1 MRAFTSIKTRTFL
14 GLSSFQWLTFLRRG
28 VFYSFMYRYLFD
40 LMGNVTITTLLG
52 TLDMIASSLGQ
63 NLLWGRISDRYK
75 LRAKL
80 IIMGEVIAGF
90 AYIAVFLTHTFLLS
104 EGSNFFAG
112 LSIIIGL
119 SVLEFFWSMS
129 DVGWAALLTD
139 VTTPEIRGGFVGT
152 MNFLATFG
160 RMVGIIVSGFL
171 YEGGRGFREGT
182 VFYIVTAM
190 LFTGAVIMWFS
201 SRSVRP
207 VTPAMTQSPKVIT
220 ELKGT
225 YDANERVFKWFL
237 ITLVIVVLGSAS
249 VNQVF
254 LLFLQLPEGLNAS
267 DLGVSIVLSAWTI
280 GGMAISVL
288 SGMLADRFGRD
299 KVILSGFLV
308 VAATPLFYGIVPNVE
323 LMALLYG
330 INGVS
335 VMAIQT
341 AGFAF
346 AGDIIPEH
354 RRGRLFSRYNAV
366 MALSWG
372 PAGLLIGGPLAD
384 VQTQILGVSR
394 HLAYVNVFIASS
406 ILVCLGTAVFLL
418 KVKK

>member
-1 MRAFTSIKTRTFL
+1 MTFKSVKARTFL
-14 GLSSFQWLTFLRRG
+14 GLGSFQWLSFMRRG

-63 NLLWGRISDRYK
+63 NLLWGRISDRYR

-104 EGSNFFAG
+104 VGSYFFAG
-112 LSIIIGL
+112 LSIIVGL
-119 SVLEFFWSMS
+119 AVLEFFWSMS
-129 DVGWAALLTD
+129 DVGWASLLTD

-152 MNFLATFG
+152 LNFLATFG
-160 RMVGIIVSGFL
+160 RMIGIVAAGFL

-182 VFYIVTAM
+182 IFYIVTAM
-190 LFTGAVIMWFS
+190 LFTGAAIMWFS
-201 SRSVRP
+201 SMSVKP
-207 VTPAMTQSPKVIT
+207 TTTALIESPKAIT
-220 ELKGT
+220 EPKET
-225 YDANERVFKWFL
+225 YDVNERIFKWFL
-237 ITLVIVVLGSAS
+237 ISLIIVVLGSAS

-254 LLFLQLPEGLNAS
+254 LLFLQLPEGLNTS
-267 DLGVSIVLSAWTI
+267 DLGVSAVLSAWTI

-288 SGMLADRFGRD
+288 SGMLADRVGRG
-299 KVILSGFLV
+299 KVILSGFIK
-308 VAATPLFYGIVPNVE
+308 VAATPLFYGIAPNVGF
-323 LMALLYG
+323 MALVYG
-330 INGVS
+330 INGAS
-335 VMAIQT
+335 VAAIQT

-346 AGDIIPEH
+346 AGDIIPAH

-384 VQTQILGVSR
+384 VQTRVLGVPR
-394 HLAYVNVFIASS
+394 YLAYVNVFIASS
-406 ILVCLGTAVFLL
+406 ILVCLGTVVFLF

>member
-1 MRAFTSIKTRTFL
+1 MAFRSVKARTFL
-14 GLSSFQWLTFLRRG
+14 GLGSFQWLSFLRRG

-63 NLLWGRISDRYK
+63 NLLWGRISDRYR

-104 EGSNFFAG
+104 VGSNFFAG
-112 LSIIIGL
+112 LSIIVGL

-129 DVGWAALLTD
+129 DVGWATILTD

-152 MNFLATFG
+152 LNFLATFG
-160 RMVGIIVSGFL
+160 RMIGIIAAGFL

-182 VFYIVTAM
+182 IFYIVTAM
-190 LFTGAVIMWFS
+190 LFTGATIMWFS
-201 SRSVRP
+201 SKSVRP
-207 VTPAMTQSPKVIT
+207 ATTALTESPKAIT
-220 ELKGT
+220 EVKET
-225 YDANERVFKWFL
+225 YANERVFKWFL
-237 ITLVIVVLGSAS
+237 ISLIIVVLGSAS

-288 SGMLADRFGRD
+288 SGMLADRVGRG

-308 VAATPLFYGIVPNVE
+308 TAATPLFYGIVPDVRF
-323 LMALLYG
+323 MAFVYG

-346 AGDIIPEH
+346 AGDVIPEH

-372 PAGLLIGGPLAD
+372 PAGLLVGGPLAD
-384 VQTQILGVSR
+384 VQTRILGVPR
-394 HLAYVNVFIASS
+394 YLAYVNVFIVSS
-406 ILVCLGTAVFLL
+406 VLVCLGTIVFLL

>member
-1 MRAFTSIKTRTFL
+1 MTWRSIKGRTFL
-14 GLSSFQWLTFLRRG
+14 GLGSFQWLSFMRRG
-28 VFYSFMYRYLFD
+28 VFYSFMYTYLFD

-63 NLLWGRISDRYK
+63 NLLWGRISDRYR
-75 LRAKL
+75 LRTKL

-90 AYIAVFLTHTFLLS
+90 AYIVVFLTHTFLLRV
-104 EGSNFFAG
+104 GSNFLAG
-112 LSIIIGL
+112 LSIIVGL

-129 DVGWAALLTD
+129 DVGWATILTD

-152 MNFLATFG
+152 LNFLATFG
-160 RMVGIIVSGFL
+160 RMIGIIAAGFL

-182 VFYIVTAM
+182 IFYIVTAM
-190 LFTGAVIMWFS
+190 LFTGAAIVWFA

-207 VTPAMTQSPKVIT
+207 ATTALTESSKAIT
-220 ELKGT
+220 EVEGT
-225 YDANERVFKWFL
+225 YDADRRVFKWFL
-237 ITLVIVVLGSAS
+237 VSLVIVVLGSAS

-288 SGMLADRFGRD
+288 SGLLADRVGRG

-308 VAATPLFYGIVPNVE
+308 AAVTPLFYGIVPDVG
-323 LMALLYG
+323 LMAFIYG

-335 VMAIQT
+335 MMAIQT
-341 AGFAF
+341 AGFTF
-346 AGDIIPEH
+346 AGDVIPEH

-384 VQTQILGVSR
+384 VQTRILGVPR
-394 HLAYVNVFIASS
+394 YLAYVNVFIVSS
-406 ILVCLGTAVFLL
+406 ILVCLGTIVFLL

>member
-1 MRAFTSIKTRTFL
+1 
-14 GLSSFQWLTFLRRG
+14 
-28 VFYSFMYRYLFD
+28 
-40 LMGNVTITTLLG
+40 
-52 TLDMIASSLGQ
+52 
-63 NLLWGRISDRYK
+63 
-75 LRAKL
+75 
-80 IIMGEVIAGF
+80 
-90 AYIAVFLTHTFLLS
+90 
-104 EGSNFFAG
+104 
-112 LSIIIGL
+112 
-119 SVLEFFWSMS
+119 MS
-129 DVGWAALLTD
+129 DVGWATILTD

-152 MNFLATFG
+152 LNFLATFG
-160 RMVGIIVSGFL
+160 RMIGIIASGFL

-182 VFYIVTAM
+182 IFYIVTAM
-190 LFTGAVIMWFS
+190 LFTGAAIMWFS
-201 SRSVRP
+201 SRSVK
-207 VTPAMTQSPKVIT
+207 TATTALTESPKAIT
-220 ELKGT
+220 EAKGT
-225 YDANERVFKWFL
+225 YDADERVFKWFL
-237 ITLVIVVLGSAS
+237 VSLIIVVLGSAS

-288 SGMLADRFGRD
+288 SGMLADRFGRG
-299 KVILSGFLV
+299 KVILVGFLV
-308 VAATPLFYGIVPNVE
+308 VAATPLFYGIAPDVG
-323 LMALLYG
+323 LMALVYG

-384 VQTQILGVSR
+384 VQTRILGVPER
-394 HLAYVNVFIASS
+394 LAYVNVFVVSS
-406 ILVCLGTAVFLL
+406 ILVCLGTVVFLL
-418 KVKK
+418 RVKK